1 MSEVSWRMEEGE
13 SSGDE
18 SDWGLRRAA
27 EGAGSRAPL
36 DVPASLFQE
45 NNKLLEALSE
55 EVKRLRT
62 ENKGLSMNV
71 ESLSAENV
79 MLIEKMGSFS
89 DRISTIQARLH
100 EMAES
105 NEILL
110 EKRIDLKMQ
119 VDALVLKLAESEL
132 AVKIH
137 RQHFE
142 AADKRESAMRLQ
154 MERLGSENTAL
165 RKYSS
170 RLEDEASKY
179 SDVLA
184 VIREED
190 SKRAASPDA
199 SLSSPLIHVLSQVID
214 ELQGERIRALKVSK
228 IRAM

>member
-1 MSEVSWRMEEGE
+1 MEDGE

-27 EGAGSRAPL
+27 GTRVPL

-55 EVKRLRT
+55 EVKRLRA
-62 ENKGLSMNV
+62 ENKGLTMSV
-71 ESLSAENV
+71 KRLSAENV
-79 MLIEKMGSFS
+79 MLIERVGSFS
-89 DRISTIQARLH
+89 DRISSIQARLH
-100 EMAES
+100 ELVES
-105 NEILL
+105 NETLQNQRNDFKL
-110 EKRIDLKMQ
+110 Q

-154 MERLGSENTAL
+154 MDRLGSENTAL
-165 RKYSS
+165 RQYSS

-179 SDVLA
+179 SNILA
-184 VIREED
+184 VLRDED
-190 SKRAASPDA
+190 SSRAAPHD
-199 SLSSPLIHVLSQVID
+199 PLIHVLSQVID
-214 ELQGERIRALKVSK
+214 ELQGEREHAQKVSK